1 MSLNTKSSS
10 RINGWS
16 LPIHPLQCLSWFATA
31 LFSIIYFGIL
41 VPSIVIR
48 ARIPLF
54 VINAVCIAAY
64 IVLNIIAVSINP
76 ADTAVREKQ
85 KSRGNK
91 VSSLDPKH
99 VHVIENFYCN
109 LCELPISS
117 SRTKH
122 CKSCNKCIADFD
134 HHCKWLNNCIGSRN
148 YTYFAGIIT
157 MACLSLSISTSLSLS
172 LAVAYYSDRPYGYW
186 IQAYQDYWQTFTNGT
201 IEHLDYLINNDGVF
215 RIFGL
220 NSSGLVF
227 FIIAIVGC
235 LFTFCIDA
243 FLVHLIIFHIY
254 LYIKGM
260 TTYEFIVLQRQKSN
274 PSTENQT
281 SNNVD
286 QSKKKNLFCSIE
298 YIDLC
303 EKENIA
309 EMSSQSQSNGPFTTS
324 SKVVLS
330 LPSTGKSSDQPI
342 VTGDLANNSSSICS
356 DRPQTI
362 SNSKIFPDGK
372 ECLPSI
378 STSNFISESTQRD
391 NPVYLSSLGK
401 NSDLPLDVNK
411 RDLTRVD
418 SDVSQDLSYYNT
430 SGDEISSTR
439 AITDKIELKSI
450 SPSDELVSSERIT
463 DSTITQSNSTESTN
477 TLTKEDDSS
486 VIPKVPPVLRKT

>member
-1 MSLNTKSSS
+1 M
-10 RINGWS
+10 
-16 LPIHPLQCLSWFATA
+16 H
-31 LFSIIYFGIL
+31 LFYFVTCMVMGRSKL
-41 VPSIVIR
+41 V
-48 ARIPLF
+48 AN
-54 VINAVCIAAY
+54 INAVCIAAY

-109 LCELPISS
+109 LCELPI
-117 SRTKH
+117 
-122 CKSCNKCIADFD
+122 
-134 HHCKWLNNCIGSRN
+134 
-148 YTYFAGIIT
+148 YFAGIIT

-201 IEHLDYLINNDGVF
+201 IEHLDYLINND
-215 RIFGL
+215 
-220 NSSGLVF
+220 
-227 FIIAIVGC
+227 
-235 LFTFCIDA
+235 
-243 FLVHLIIFHIY
+243 
-254 LYIKGM
+254 IKGM

-286 QSKKKNLFCSIE
+286 QSKKKNLFCSIK

-303 EKENIA
+303 EKEDIA

-362 SNSKIFPDGK
+362 SNSKIFSDGK

-430 SGDEISSTR
+430 SGDEILSTR
-439 AITDKIELKSI
+439 AITDEIELKSI

-486 VIPKVPPVLRKT
+486 VIPKKIINGDVIPKFY

>member
-1 MSLNTKSSS
+1 MSLDTKSSS

-31 LFSIIYFGIL
+31 MFSIIYFGIL
-41 VPSIVIR
+41 VPSVVTR

-54 VINAVCIAAY
+54 VINAICIGAY
-64 IVLNIIAVSINP
+64 IVFNIIAVSINP

-85 KSRGNK
+85 KLRGNK

-122 CKSCNKCIADFD
+122 CKSCNKCIANFD

-172 LAVAYYSDRPYGYW
+172 LAIAYYSDRPYGYW
-186 IQAYQDYWQTFTNGT
+186 IQAYHNYWQTFTNGT
-201 IEHLDYLINNDGVF
+201 IEHLNYLITDDGVF

-227 FIIAIVGC
+227 FIIVIVGC

-274 PSTENQT
+274 PSTENQI
-281 SNNVD
+281 SNNAD
-286 QSKKKNLFCSIE
+286 QSKKKNLFCSINC
-298 YIDLC
+298 IDLC
-303 EKENIA
+303 EKEDIA
-309 EMSSQSQSNGPFTTS
+309 EMSSQSQSNGPYTTS

-330 LPSTGKSSDQPI
+330 LPSTGKSSDQPV
-342 VTGDLANNSSSICS
+342 VTGDLANHSSSICS
-356 DRPQTI
+356 VRPQTI
-362 SNSKIFPDGK
+362 SNNKIFSGGK

-378 STSNFISESTQRD
+378 PKSNFISESIQQD

-401 NSDLPLDVNK
+401 NSDTPLDVNK
-411 RDLTRVD
+411 HDLTRVD
-418 SDVSQDLSYYNT
+418 SDVSQNLSNYKT
-430 SGDEISSTR
+430 SGDEILSTR
-439 AITDKIELKSI
+439 AITDEIELNSI
-450 SPSDELVSSERIT
+450 SPSDELVSSEQIIR
-463 DSTITQSNSTESTN
+463 STITQSNSTESTN
-477 TLTKEDDSS
+477 SLAKDDESS
-486 VIPKVPPVLRKT
+486 VIPKVPPVL

>member
-54 VINAVCIAAY
+54 VVSFIYPIVTDEYRSPNIVINAVCIAAY

-201 IEHLDYLINNDGVF
+201 IEHLDYLINND
-215 RIFGL
+215 
-220 NSSGLVF
+220 
-227 FIIAIVGC
+227 
-235 LFTFCIDA
+235 
-243 FLVHLIIFHIY
+243 
-254 LYIKGM
+254 IKGM

-286 QSKKKNLFCSIE
+286 QSKKKNLFCNIK

-303 EKENIA
+303 EKEDIA

-362 SNSKIFPDGK
+362 SNSKIFSDGK

-430 SGDEISSTR
+430 SGDEILSTR
-439 AITDKIELKSI
+439 AITDEIELKSI

-486 VIPKVPPVLRKT
+486 VIPKVKLFLYMFTSKYVFPGFP

>member
-16 LPIHPLQCLSWFATA
+16 LPIHPLQCLSWFATT

-41 VPSIVIR
+41 VPSIVIQ

-54 VINAVCIAAY
+54 VVSFIYLIVTDEYRSPNIVINAVCIAAY

-85 KSRGNK
+85 KLRGNK

-148 YTYFAGIIT
+148 YAYFAGIIT

-186 IQAYQDYWQTFTNGT
+186 IQGYHDYWQTFTNGT
-201 IEHLDYLINNDGVF
+201 IEHLDYLINND
-215 RIFGL
+215 
-220 NSSGLVF
+220 
-227 FIIAIVGC
+227 
-235 LFTFCIDA
+235 
-243 FLVHLIIFHIY
+243 
-254 LYIKGM
+254 IKGM

-286 QSKKKNLFCSIE
+286 QSKKKNLFCSIK

-303 EKENIA
+303 EKEDIA
-309 EMSSQSQSNGPFTTS
+309 EMSSQSQSNGAFTTS

-330 LPSTGKSSDQPI
+330 LQSTGKSSDQPI
-342 VTGDLANNSSSICS
+342 VTGDLANNSSSIRL

-362 SNSKIFPDGK
+362 SNSKIFSDGK

-411 RDLTRVD
+411 HDLTRVD

-430 SGDEISSTR
+430 SGDEVLSTR
-439 AITDKIELKSI
+439 AITDEIELKSI

-477 TLTKEDDSS
+477 TLTKEDESS
-486 VIPKVPPVLRKT
+486 VIPKVKLFLYIFTSKYVFPGFP